1 MDLATKHRAFSF
13 IENNSF
19 DEEQRTFEGLATSP
33 AVDRMGDVV
42 ETMGLQFAGE
52 VPLLLYHEHNL
63 PVGKVRFGKP
73 TKKGLPFVARIPKVL
88 ESGAVQERVNEAW
101 HSVKYGLIPAVS
113 IGFRAFEDAVERID
127 TGWRFL
133 KSEIL
138 ELSLVVVPA
147 HQDALIGAHKSM
159 DADLIALIQKEF
171 GEPKTPALK
180 GKSVRVVRLES
191 PAVAGAKFVVRN
203 IIR

>member
-13 IENNSF
+13 IENKSF

-138 ELSLVVVPA
+138 ELSL
-147 HQDALIGAHKSM
+147 
-159 DADLIALIQKEF
+159 IALIQKEF